1 MLNLSLR
8 SYVYEFYEKH
18 FPGLLGSGFKNSSEL
33 QCSHKTEF
41 LSLPAFH
48 TILLPETE
56 NGECKMFMLFY
67 YYRNSKCLGRAVS
80 GAEKRFKPCFNRILR
95 LLSFQFMVAW
105 VTLLWAIYG
114 SPGVLSR
121 HLKSLELS
129 DLGFELLMQI
139 SWLHIE
145 CAAS

>member
-1 MLNLSLR
+1 MEFLPLSRRR
-8 SYVYEFYEKH
+8 SSAWNV
-18 FPGLLGSGFKNSSEL
+18 PSGKEREE
-33 QCSHKTEF
+33 TEF
-41 LSLPAFH
+41 FAGYIITETVSASEERLAGQKKIW
-48 TILLPETE
+48 TLL
-56 NGECKMFMLFY
+56 
-67 YYRNSKCLGRAVS
+67 
-80 GAEKRFKPCFNRILR
+80 NRILR

-114 SPGVLSR
+114 SPTVFSR

-145 CAAS
+145 CAAN